1 MAKDAICLPGN
12 EWEMHI
18 MMAVSHVVVGGALW
32 AGVAYATGQPTE
44 PTALGLAA
52 LGSLLPDIDHPG
64 SWAGK
69 RMALI
74 SIPLAALIGHRGLTH
89 SLLAI
94 AVFALLLALLGPD
107 HLAAPLAVGYLSH
120 LLADSLTLSGV
131 PLLWPSK
138 RPFGLRLIRTG
149 SLPEIALIAALGAGV
164 AAAGAEN
171 GDLAKAGR
179 TFHKLLKVV
188 ESR

>member
-1 MAKDAICLPGN
+1 
-12 EWEMHI
+12 

-32 AGVAYATGQPTE
+32 AGFAHATGQPLVE
-44 PTALGLAA
+44 PAGLGLAA
-52 LGSLLPDIDHPG
+52 LGSLLPDIDHPQ

-69 RMALI
+69 RMALV
-74 SIPLAALIGHRGLTH
+74 SVPLAALIGHRGVTH
-89 SLLAI
+89 SLLAV
-94 AVFALLLALLGPD
+94 AGFAILLTILGPG

-120 LLADSLTLSGV
+120 LLADALTLSGI

-149 SLPEIALIAALGAGV
+149 SLAEIALIGALGAGLG
-164 AAAGAEN
+164 ALGAEN
-171 GDLAKAGR
+171 GDLAKAGKA
-179 TFHKLLKVV
+179 FHKVLREI